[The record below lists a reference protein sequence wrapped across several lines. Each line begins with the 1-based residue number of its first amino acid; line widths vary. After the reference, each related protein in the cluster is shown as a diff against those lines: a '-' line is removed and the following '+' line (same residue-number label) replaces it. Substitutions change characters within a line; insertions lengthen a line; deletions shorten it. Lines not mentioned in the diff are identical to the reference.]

1 MGTRWLENFFEPS
14 KIAVIGASERPESL
28 GGEVLKN
35 LKASGFKGS
44 MHAVNIRR
52 YKTVHGVPCISKIGR
67 LPKDVDLAIICT
79 PSQTIEKVIK
89 QLGRHGVHA
98 VLILTGGISRKRSE
112 QYDQAKH
119 PLQKLAREHGIR
131 IMGPDC
137 LGILVPELHLNA
149 SYSHINALPGKVAY
163 LGQSGTLASA
173 MLDWA
178 YGRGIGFSHFLT
190 IGNSADVSMPDTI
203 DYLSSKRDVK
213 AVMLH
218 LERVTDAP
226 SFVRAVRNASRG
238 KLVLAIKSSRFPQSQ
253 TLIEPVPSGLRH
265 KDMVYDAI
273 LLRSGVLRVD
283 STEEL
288 FESVESL
295 TRMKPLKGERLAVVG
310 NGIGG
315 AILAV
320 DRLMHEGGQLAR
332 LSDETVLKLSSVL
345 PEYWSQS
352 NPVDI
357 TPEASPG
364 IYKQVLQIIEQD
376 PGVDAILVLFSPI
389 SMVSSQDVA
398 NVVANHSK
406 LNNKN
411 LLTSW
416 MGGETVERS
425 RHLFDDFGI
434 PTYDTPD
441 RAIKAF
447 MNMVRHQR
455 NQTLLRQTPSS
466 ALQDVLVDSKA
477 CKRIVADA
485 LQQGRDYLTAQEAH
499 TVMEFYGFAL
509 VGSNFLADNFV
520 PVKNLV
526 DYPAAIK
533 VIHQDYCHPFAYG
546 DNPRDR
552 WRGVVTGI
560 QNEAELMLASKE
572 LNAQVRKRF
581 SSSKVHGFSVQ
592 PMHSGEVSVQF
603 SLGIT
608 RDETF
613 GPVILFGGGGAAANV
628 MADRAVQ
635 FPPLN
640 DVLARQLMNKTHIYR
655 VLSERSGDFERDVA
669 QLSKMLISLSQM
681 AVDLPNLKGC
691 ELNVILHQTLGAR
704 VLGVAIDLSNEEHQ
718 LCIRPYPVELEERGH
733 FKDGKKLKLRPVRG
747 EDEPALKFFH
757 ETLSSESLRYRFFT
771 ARRNFRHREL
781 AKFAQIDYQQE
792 MAFVAENKELQ
803 ILGVVRTWTDAD
815 RVQSEFSVLIGD
827 ETQGI
832 GLGSTLMQKMIR
844 YCKEQGVME
853 MMGTV
858 LADNKPM
865 LKLAKK
871 LGFNVT
877 RHLAGGIVEIILPLN
892 EPSEEWQKLRL
903 QRLHDSKG

>member
-14 KIAVIGASERPESL
+14 KIAVIGASERPGSM
-28 GGEVLKN
+28 GGSVVQN
-35 LKASGFKGS
+35 LKASSFKGS
-44 MHAVNIRR
+44 LYAVNVRR

-67 LPKDVDLAIICT
+67 LPKDVGLAIICT
-79 PSQTIEKVIK
+79 PTHTIEKIIK
-89 QLGRHGVHA
+89 QLGRHGIHA
-98 VLILTGGISRKRSE
+98 VMILTGGISRKRSE
-112 QYDQAKH
+112 QYDLGKH
-119 PLQKLAREHGIR
+119 PLKKLAREHGIR

-137 LGILVPELHLNA
+137 LGILVPDLNLNA

-190 IGNSADVSMPDTI
+190 IGNSADVSMADTV

-213 AVMLH
+213 AIMLH
-218 LERVTDAP
+218 IERITDAP

-238 KLVLAIKSSRFPQSQ
+238 KLVLSIKSSRFPQSQ
-253 TLIEPVPSGLRH
+253 TPVESIPNGLRH

-273 LLRSGVLRVD
+273 LLRAGVLRVD

-295 TRMKPLKGERLAVVG
+295 TRMKPFKGERLAVVA

-320 DRLMHEGGQLAR
+320 DRLMHEGGQLAQ
-332 LSDETVLKLSSVL
+332 LSQDTVNQLSMVL
-345 PEYWSQS
+345 PDYWSQS

-357 TPEASPG
+357 TPEASPAV
-364 IYKQVLQIIEQD
+364 YKQVLQIIEQD

-389 SMVSSQDVA
+389 SLVNSQDVA

-406 LNNKN
+406 LNRKN

-441 RAIKAF
+441 RAIKAY

-455 NQTLLRQTPSS
+455 NQALLRETPSS
-466 ALQDVLVDSKA
+466 LLLDVSVDRKA
-477 CKRIVADA
+477 CKRLVDNAMS
-485 LQQGRDYLTAQEAH
+485 QGRDYLTAQEAH
-499 TVMEFYGFAL
+499 EVIAHYGFKT
-509 VGSNFLADNFV
+509 VDTDFFSERFGSDAIN
-520 PVKNLV
+520 VK
-526 DYPAAIK
+526 YPAAIK

-560 QNEAELMLASKE
+560 NNQDELVVASKE
-572 LNAQVRKRF
+572 LSAQIRKRF
-581 SSSKVHGFSVQ
+581 SKSRVHGYSVQ
-592 PMHSGEVSVQF
+592 PMHAGEISVQF

-640 DVLARQLMNKTHIYR
+640 DVLARQLMNKTHIFR
-655 VLSERSGDFERDVA
+655 VMNERSRDLERDVA
-669 QLSKMLISLSQM
+669 QLSKMLIGLSQM

-691 ELNVILHQTLGAR
+691 ELNVILHSAQGVK
-704 VLGVAIDLSNEEHQ
+704 VLGVAMDLADEHQ
-718 LCIRPYPVELEERGH
+718 LCIRPYPVELEEQGH
-733 FKDGKKLKLRPVRG
+733 FKGGKKLHLRPVRG
-747 EDEPALKFFH
+747 EDEPALKLFH

-781 AKFAQIDYQQE
+781 ARFAQIDYQQE
-792 MAFVAENKELQ
+792 MAFVAEDKESK

-815 RVQSEFSVLIGD
+815 QVQSEFSVLVGD
-827 ETQGI
+827 DAQGI
-832 GLGSTLMQKMIR
+832 GLGSKLMQKMIR
-844 YCKEQGVME
+844 YCKDQGVME

-858 LADNKPM
+858 LADNGPM

-871 LGFNVT
+871 LGFKVS
-877 RHLAGGIVEIILPLN
+877 RRLDADIVEIVLPLN
-892 EPSEEWQKLRL
+892 DPSEEWQEIRL
-903 QRLHDSKG
+903 KRLHEGKK